1 MEMKDSGGFNV
12 PFRKGFKLML
22 HEDTVDEKI
31 TELTSSNRMLY
42 QLQSTGTSMR
52 QIDATV
58 PTKHSNRLLSSLVRI
73 QSNANRLYRAISL
86 GWAPGCH
93 STHEARLMLEDRIEE
108 PASTTRAKWSN
119 KPLDFKMIFAL
130 EYSAACDLLWHEG
143 NVKVVEDGP
152 GMISRASQV
161 LTHPPSLSS
170 ISTRIPT
177 VTFATISDP
186 SDEAVSAL
194 EVQDICRAIAQA
206 KQEQRLL
213 QLYLLAHQRLHCYH
227 PVPVQHVLD
236 SSKYISTT
244 SLASLLTA
252 SSSTSDRSDKLPL
265 KPRLLLALTLASTL
279 IQLNATPW
287 LGSIWSKHSIYF
299 STQPSKDPALD
310 QHPLHP
316 SRIDLTRPF
325 LTLSFKNEPTAL
337 PPSNAPTA
345 YPTDPRQMILELGIM
360 LLEIWH
366 ENSLESYSSAINQVI
381 KDSYYE
387 RLSLAQRWLDET
399 QEFMFP
405 AYFDVV
411 TRCVR
416 CCFDGVPANPV
427 WDGCLFKG
435 LVTGVVEP
443 LLEQCRPR
451 AR

>member
-1 MEMKDSGGFNV
+1 
-12 PFRKGFKLML
+12 ML

-31 TELTSSNRMLY
+31 TELTSSIRMLY
-42 QLQSTGTSMR
+42 QLQSTGASMR

-58 PTKHSNRLLSSLVRI
+58 PSKHSNRLMSSLVRI
-73 QSNANRLYRAISL
+73 QSNADRLYRAISL

-108 PASTTRAKWSN
+108 PASTSRAKRSY
-119 KPLDFKMIFAL
+119 KPLDFNIIFAL
-130 EYSAACDLLWHEG
+130 EYSTACDLLWHEG

-152 GMISRASQV
+152 GMTSTASQV
-161 LTHPPSLSS
+161 STRPPSLSS
-170 ISTRIPT
+170 ISKTIPT
-177 VTFATISDP
+177 VTFATIPDP
-186 SDEAVSAL
+186 SDEAASAL

-206 KQEQRLL
+206 KQEQNLL
-213 QLYLLAHQRLHCYH
+213 QLYLLTHQRLHCCH
-227 PVPVQHVLD
+227 PVPVRHALN
-236 SSKYISTT
+236 SSQYISTT

-252 SSSTSDRSDKLPL
+252 SSITSDRSDKLPL

-287 LGSIWSKHSIYF
+287 LGDIWSKHSIYF
-299 STQPSKDPALD
+299 STQPSSDPTLD

-325 LTLSFKNEPTAL
+325 LTLSFNNQPTAL
-337 PPSNAPTA
+337 LPSNTPTPH
-345 YPTDPRQMILELGIM
+345 PTDPRQMILELGIM
-360 LLEIWH
+360 LLELWH
-366 ENSLESYSSAINQVI
+366 ETSLEFYSSTINQVL
-381 KDSYYE
+381 KESYYD
-387 RLSLAQRWLDET
+387 RLSVAQRWLDET

-416 CCFDGVPANPV
+416 CCFDGVPASPV
-427 WDGCLFKG
+427 WDGCLFRG

-451 AR
+451 VR